1 MRILVTGGAGFIGSH
16 FVDLLLQEEKS
27 LNEVVVLDKLTYAGN
42 INNLE
47 NAFKDKRFR
56 FIEGDI
62 ATWQDVVNAMHG
74 ITHVVNFAAE
84 SHVDRSI
91 ANSEDFIRT
100 NIVGTSFLL
109 RAAQQFNTT
118 KFLQVS
124 TDEVYGSTA
133 EGKWNENAPLEP
145 NSPYSASKA
154 AADLLVRAAHKTHGL
169 NVNITRCSNNY
180 GPRQFPEKVIPVF
193 VNKIIKNEKLPIYGD
208 GLNVRDWLH
217 VSDHCKGIH
226 LVLMLG
232 RPGETYNIG
241 GGKELN
247 NLQLAK
253 KLIKKMNASE
263 ELISFTEDRLGH
275 DFRYSVNYEK
285 ITEELGYLPVTSF
298 EQGILETIEWYR
310 QKITD

>member
-247 NLQLAK
+247 NIQLAK